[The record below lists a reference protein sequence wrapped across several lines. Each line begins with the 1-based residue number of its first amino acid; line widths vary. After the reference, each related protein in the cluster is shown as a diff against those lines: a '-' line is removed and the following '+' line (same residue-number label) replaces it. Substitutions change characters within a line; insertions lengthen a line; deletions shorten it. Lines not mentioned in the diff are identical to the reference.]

1 MNMTTQIV
9 STSNTMST
17 PVSFTSSTG
26 LSVVQSFLAKS
37 GFNYQVG
44 VRDFQGLLIIE
55 GIVDGTA
62 CTYLSGIQVRD
73 KESGTEICTIQVPKY
88 TRYSRQVV
96 VSLVQEHLSN
106 QIADSA
112 IREGQALDMSDVR
125 RQVADMLDE
134 CYFAESR
141 QAALSWARRVGIIH

>member
-1 MNMTTQIV
+1 MTTQIV
-9 STSNTMST
+9 STKNTNST
-17 PVSFTSSTG
+17 SVSYSATTG
-26 LSVVQSFLAKS
+26 LSIVQSFLAKS

-55 GIVDGTA
+55 GIVEGTA

-73 KESGTEICTIQVPKY
+73 KESGEEICTIQVPPH

-106 QIADSA
+106 KIADSA
-112 IREGQALDMSDVR
+112 IKDGQALDMSDVR

-141 QAALSWARRVGIIH
+141 QAALNWARRVGIIH

>member
-9 STSNTMST
+9 STKNTNST
-17 PVSFTSSTG
+17 SVSYSATTG
-26 LSVVQSFLAKS
+26 LSIVQSFLAKS

-55 GIVDGTA
+55 GIVEGTA

-73 KESGTEICTIQVPKY
+73 KESGEEICTIQVPQY

-106 QIADSA
+106 KIADSA
-112 IREGQALDMSDVR
+112 IKDGQALDMSDVR

-141 QAALSWARRVGIIH
+141 QAALNWARRVGIIH